1 MFTNMIK
8 AFSFPG
14 FDKSAASD
22 ALMDSDDITS
32 NESDDDTTTDGDTTA
47 DPSLND

>member
-32 NESDDDTTTDGDTTA
+32 NESDDTATDGDTTA